1 MAVRSRKALPS
12 NIDGWLSYIQ
22 TIHSRSIDLTL
33 ERVRRVAH
41 CMKLAPTVPVMTVA
55 GTNGKGSVV
64 NLCQRVLTVHGLS
77 VGSYTSPH
85 LVHYNERICWNGQ
98 AVDNETLVDAFRAVE
113 TARKHI
119 PLTYFEFGTL
129 AAMHLFCQWQVE
141 VILLEVGL
149 GGRLD
154 ATNIWSADVSVITAI
169 DHDHE
174 SWLGTTRRAIARE
187 KAGILRYARPAVIG
201 DPKPPTSLND
211 RVRQLRCQGLFIG
224 VEFSGEVTPQGW
236 DWHMPVARKG
246 LSPRDISDLPKPTG
260 WLEAHVRNAATA
272 LTALVQL
279 EPITTISMKKVR
291 QVLAQWS
298 LPGRLQRVPG
308 AVDQLFDVAHN
319 PAAIRTLAQFLE
331 KSPPSSK
338 THAVF
343 ALFGDKDLDQ
353 IIKILDSLIDHWYVG
368 GLTGDRAVASGALA
382 AAIGRI
388 ARGGISAHADPVM
401 AYWAA
406 IKDARPGERVVVFGS
421 FQVVG
426 AILPLVN
433 GETRL
438 PCGARAGSPC

>member
-1 MAVRSRKALPS
+1 MAVRSHKALPS

-41 CMKLAPTVPVMTVA
+41 CMKLAPAVPVMTVA

-64 NLCQRVLTVHGLS
+64 NLCQRVLSVHGLS

-201 DPKPPTSLND
+201 DPKPPTSLNE
-211 RVRQLRCQGLFIG
+211 RVRQLRCHGLFIG

-236 DWHMPVARKG
+236 DWHMPLASKG
-246 LSPRDISDLPKPTG
+246 LSPRDLSDLPKPTG

-308 AVDQLFDVAHN
+308 AVDQVFDVAHN

-353 IIKILDSLIDHWYVG
+353 IIKILDALIDHWYVG
-368 GLTGDRAVASGALA
+368 GLTGDRAVAPGVLA

-401 AYWAA
+401 AYRAA

-438 PCGARAGSPC
+438 PCGARAESPC

>member
-1 MAVRSRKALPS
+1 MAVRSHKALPS

-41 CMKLAPTVPVMTVA
+41 CMKLAPAVPVMTVA

-64 NLCQRVLTVHGLS
+64 NLCQRVLSVHGLS

-85 LVHYNERICWNGQ
+85 LVHYNERICRNGQ
-98 AVDNETLVDAFRAVE
+98 AVDDETLVDAFRAVE

-154 ATNIWSADVSVITAI
+154 ATNIWSADVSVITSI

-236 DWHMPVARKG
+236 DWHMPLASKG
-246 LSPRDISDLPKPTG
+246 LSPRDLSDLPKPTG

-319 PAAIRTLAQFLE
+319 PAAIRILAQFLE

-353 IIKILDSLIDHWYVG
+353 IIKILDALIDHWYVG
-368 GLTGDRAVASGALA
+368 GLTGDRAVAPGALA

-401 AYWAA
+401 AYRAA
-406 IKDARPGERVVVFGS
+406 IKEARPGERVVVFGS

-433 GETRL
+433 GQTRL
-438 PCGARAGSPC
+438 PCGARAELPC

>member
-41 CMKLAPTVPVMTVA
+41 CMKLAPAVPVMTVA

-174 SWLGTTRRAIARE
+174 SWLGTTRWAIVKE

-246 LSPRDISDLPKPTG
+246 LSPRDNSDLPKPTG

-319 PAAIRTLAQFLE
+319 PAAIHTL
-331 KSPPSSK
+331 P
-338 THAVF
+338 
-343 ALFGDKDLDQ
+343 
-353 IIKILDSLIDHWYVG
+353 Y
-368 GLTGDRAVASGALA
+368 
-382 AAIGRI
+382 
-388 ARGGISAHADPVM
+388 
-401 AYWAA
+401 
-406 IKDARPGERVVVFGS
+406 
-421 FQVVG
+421 
-426 AILPLVN
+426 
-433 GETRL
+433 
-438 PCGARAGSPC
+438 

>member
-1 MAVRSRKALPS
+1 MAVRSHKALPS

-41 CMKLAPTVPVMTVA
+41 CMKLAPAVPVMTVA

-64 NLCQRVLTVHGLS
+64 NLCQRVLSVHGLS

-98 AVDNETLVDAFRAVE
+98 AVDDETLVDAFRAVE

-211 RVRQLRCQGLFIG
+211 RVRQLRCHGLFIG

-236 DWHMPVARKG
+236 DWHMPLASKG
-246 LSPRDISDLPKPTG
+246 LSPRDLSDLPKPTG

-308 AVDQLFDVAHN
+308 AVDQVFDVAHN

-353 IIKILDSLIDHWYVG
+353 IIKILDALIDHWYVG
-368 GLTGDRAVASGALA
+368 GLTGDRAVAPGVLA

-401 AYWAA
+401 AYRAA

-438 PCGARAGSPC
+438 PCGARAESPC

>member
-12 NIDGWLSYIQ
+12 NIDGWLAYIQ

-41 CMKLAPTVPVMTVA
+41 CMKLAPAVPVMTVA

-174 SWLGTTRRAIARE
+174 SWLGTTRWAIARE

-201 DPKPPTSLND
+201 DPTPPTSLND

-224 VEFSGEVTPQGW
+224 VEFFGEVTPQGW

-368 GLTGDRAVASGALA
+368 GLTGDRAVAPGVLA

-401 AYWAA
+401 AYRAA
-406 IKDARPGERVVVFGS
+406 IKEARPGERVVVFGS

-438 PCGARAGSPC
+438 PCGARAESPC

>member
-1 MAVRSRKALPS
+1 MAVQSRKGLPS

-33 ERVRRVAH
+33 DRVRRVAH
-41 CMKLAPTVPVMTVA
+41 CMKLAPAVPVITVA

-64 NLCQRVLTVHGLS
+64 NLCQRILTAHGLS

-85 LVHYNERICWNGQ
+85 LVHYGERICWNGQ
-98 AVDNETLVDAFRAVE
+98 AVDEDALVGSFRAVE
-113 TARKHI
+113 AARKHI

-129 AAMHLFCQWQVE
+129 AAMHLFFQWQVE
-141 VILLEVGL
+141 IILLEVGL

-154 ATNIWSADVSVITAI
+154 ATNIWSADVSVITSI

-174 SWLGTTRRAIARE
+174 SWLGTTRQAIAKE
-187 KAGILRYARPAVIG
+187 KAGILRYARPVVIG
-201 DPKPPTSLND
+201 DPKPPLSLSD
-211 RVRQLRCQGLFIG
+211 RVRQLRCQGLFID

-236 DWHMPVARKG
+236 NWHMPVARKG
-246 LSPRDISDLPKPTG
+246 LLPSNIVHLPKPTG
-260 WLEAHVRNAATA
+260 WLEPHVRNAATA

-298 LPGRLQRVPG
+298 FPGRLQRVHG

-319 PAAIRTLAQFLE
+319 PAAIRTLAEFLE
-331 KSPPSSK
+331 KLPPSNK

-343 ALFGDKDLDQ
+343 ALFGDKDLNQ
-353 IIKILDSLIDHWYVG
+353 IIKILDSLIDHWYVS
-368 GLTGDRAVASGALA
+368 GLTGDRAVAPGVLA
-382 AAIGRI
+382 AAIGQI

-401 AYWAA
+401 AYRAA

-433 GETRL
+433 GATRL
-438 PCGARAGSPC
+438 PCDAGGGSSC

>member
-1 MAVRSRKALPS
+1 MAVRSHKALPS

-41 CMKLAPTVPVMTVA
+41 CMKLAPAVPVMTVA

-64 NLCQRVLTVHGLS
+64 NLCQRVLSVHGLS

-98 AVDNETLVDAFRAVE
+98 AVDDETLVDAFRAVE

-174 SWLGTTRRAIARE
+174 SWLGTTRRAIASE

-211 RVRQLRCQGLFIG
+211 RVRQLRCHGLFIG

-236 DWHMPVARKG
+236 DWHMPLASKG
-246 LSPRDISDLPKPTG
+246 LSPRDLSDLPKPTG

-308 AVDQLFDVAHN
+308 AVDQVFDVAHN

-353 IIKILDSLIDHWYVG
+353 IIKILDALIDHWYVG
-368 GLTGDRAVASGALA
+368 GLTGDRAVAPGALA

-401 AYWAA
+401 AYRAA
-406 IKDARPGERVVVFGS
+406 IKEARPGERVVVFGS

-433 GETRL
+433 GQTRL
-438 PCGARAGSPC
+438 PCGARAESPC

>member
-1 MAVRSRKALPS
+1 MAVRSHKALPS

-41 CMKLAPTVPVMTVA
+41 CMKLAPAVPVMTVA

-64 NLCQRVLTVHGLS
+64 NLCQRVLSVHGLS

-98 AVDNETLVDAFRAVE
+98 AVDDETLVDAFRAVE

-211 RVRQLRCQGLFIG
+211 RVRQLRCHGLFIG

-236 DWHMPVARKG
+236 DWHMPLASKG
-246 LSPRDISDLPKPTG
+246 LSPRDLSDLPKPTG

-308 AVDQLFDVAHN
+308 AVDQVFDVAHN

-353 IIKILDSLIDHWYVG
+353 IIKILDALIDHWYVG
-368 GLTGDRAVASGALA
+368 GLTGDRAVAPGVLA

-401 AYWAA
+401 AYRAA
-406 IKDARPGERVVVFGS
+406 IKEARPGERVVVFGS

-433 GETRL
+433 GQTRL
-438 PCGARAGSPC
+438 PCGARAESPC

>member
-1 MAVRSRKALPS
+1 
-12 NIDGWLSYIQ
+12 
-22 TIHSRSIDLTL
+22 
-33 ERVRRVAH
+33 
-41 CMKLAPTVPVMTVA
+41 
-55 GTNGKGSVV
+55 
-64 NLCQRVLTVHGLS
+64 
-77 VGSYTSPH
+77 
-85 LVHYNERICWNGQ
+85 
-98 AVDNETLVDAFRAVE
+98 
-113 TARKHI
+113 
-119 PLTYFEFGTL
+119 
-129 AAMHLFCQWQVE
+129 
-141 VILLEVGL
+141 
-149 GGRLD
+149 
-154 ATNIWSADVSVITAI
+154 
-169 DHDHE
+169 
-174 SWLGTTRRAIARE
+174 
-187 KAGILRYARPAVIG
+187 
-201 DPKPPTSLND
+201 
-211 RVRQLRCQGLFIG
+211 
-224 VEFSGEVTPQGW
+224 
-236 DWHMPVARKG
+236 MPVGRKG

-308 AVDQLFDVAHN
+308 AVDQVFDVAHN

-353 IIKILDSLIDHWYVG
+353 IIKILDALIDHWYVG
-368 GLTGDRAVASGALA
+368 GLTGDRAVAPGVLA

-401 AYWAA
+401 AYRAA
-406 IKDARPGERVVVFGS
+406 IKEARPGERVVVFGS

-433 GETRL
+433 GPTRL
-438 PCGARAGSPC
+438 PCGARAESPC